1 MSQSGYRF
9 SSAQAGDHDELHEL
23 VQGLGTYTSDV
34 SLPGQLHACFVRSPW
49 AHARIR
55 SIRVD
60 DARSSAG
67 VHAVV
72 TGQDVIDAGLGPI
85 MPLVIL
91 KGSDGQPMHSSGMP
105 ILAHDV
111 VRHVGEPVALVVAET
126 LEQAMNGAE
135 RVEIDYDPLPCVTDL
150 RAAVAP
156 DAPQVQAVAPGN
168 VAMDWALGLTPE
180 LEAAFAAAHHVQEIE
195 LADPMLTGTPMEPKA
210 ALAQYDAE
218 HDRYTLIASTQ
229 GVKNIQ
235 HVLCAQVFK
244 LAPEK
249 IRVLTPK
256 VGGGFG
262 LKSQTYP
269 EQAAVLLASRIS
281 GRPVKWTATR
291 LECFL
296 TDTHG
301 RNTHIKAR
309 MGFDAQGR
317 ILALH
322 ADVLCG
328 IGAYT
333 SGYIGV
339 VSTMNIYNCL
349 SSVYRV
355 PALALRSRLVH
366 THVMAGGPYRGAG
379 RPEAVY
385 LVERLLD
392 AAAPRLGLDR
402 VALRRLNM
410 VPASAM
416 PYKAAN
422 GMTYDSGEFEAVM
435 DKALALAD
443 WQGFESRRL
452 ASAQKGLL
460 RGIGICSFLEVA
472 GGILEEPADIR
483 FTPDGKVALYLGS
496 QGMGQGVH
504 AIYPKLVAQ
513 KLGVPLSQVVLVTG
527 DSDIVPGSVP
537 TVASRTTMMAGT
549 ATTLACDESIRRG
562 LPWAARALEAGVD
575 DVRFEAGRYVVAGTD
590 HGIDLLTVAAQVRA
604 AREVPDGWASSLD
617 NVTVYKAPSLN
628 FPNGCHI
635 SEVEIDPET
644 GVLEFVSHTAVD
656 DVGVMLDPQ
665 RVEGQIM
672 GGIAQG
678 LGQVLG
684 EVLHYDEQGQLLNA
698 SYMDYPMP
706 RSDNM
711 PPMRLAHHEVPCTTH
726 PLGVKGAGESGVA
739 GAWPAAVSAIL
750 DALGQRNIGHMDL
763 PFTPD
768 RVWAALNTKH

>member
-1 MSQSGYRF
+1 MSDTGYKF
-9 SSAQAGDHDELHEL
+9 SSAQAGDHDELNEL
-23 VQGLGTYTSDV
+23 VQGRGTYTSDI

-49 AHARIR
+49 AHARITTL
-55 SIRVD
+55 STE
-60 DARSSAG
+60 AALALPG
-67 VHAVV
+67 VRAVV
-72 TGQDVIDAGLGPI
+72 TARDVAQAGLGSI

-91 KGSDGQPMHSSGMP
+91 KGSNGQNMHCSGMP
-105 ILAHDV
+105 LLAEHE

-135 RVEIDYDPLPCVTDL
+135 AVVIDYDPLPCVTDL
-150 RAAVAP
+150 RAAVAA
-156 DAPQVQAVAPGN
+156 DAPQVQSVAPGN
-168 VAMDWALGLTPE
+168 IAMDWSLGETAE
-180 LEAAFAAAHHVQEIE
+180 LQAAFAQAHHVQEIE
-195 LADPMLTGTPMEPKA
+195 LADPMLTGAPMEPKA
-210 ALAQYDAE
+210 ALAQFDASSG
-218 HDRYTLIASTQ
+218 RYTLIASTQ

-235 HVLCAQVFK
+235 HVLSQQVFK
-244 LAPEK
+244 VPAEQV
-249 IRVLTPK
+249 RVLTPK

-269 EQAAVLLASRIS
+269 EQAVLLLAARLT
-281 GRPVKWTATR
+281 GQPVKWTATR

-301 RNTHIKAR
+301 RNTHIKGQMA
-309 MGFDAQGR
+309 FDAQGR
-317 ILALH
+317 ITALR
-322 ADVLCG
+322 ADFLCG
-328 IGAYT
+328 VGAYT

-349 SSVYRV
+349 SSVYRMPV
-355 PALALRSRLVH
+355 LSMRSRLVH

-379 RPEAVY
+379 RPEAIY
-385 LVERLLD
+385 LVEQLLD
-392 AAAPRLGLDR
+392 AVAPRLGLDR
-402 VALRRLNM
+402 IELRRRNL
-410 VPASAM
+410 VPVSAM

-422 GMTYDSGEFEAVM
+422 GQTYDSGEFEAIL

-443 WQGFESRRL
+443 WSGFEARRQE
-452 ASAQKGLL
+452 SARRGLL
-460 RGIGICSFLEVA
+460 RGIGVCCFLEVA

-483 FTPDGKVALYLGS
+483 FTPEGKVALHLGS

-513 KLGVPLSQVVLVTG
+513 KLGVSLSDVILVTG

-549 ATTLACDESIRRG
+549 ATTLACEESIRRG
-562 LPWAARALEAGVD
+562 RPWAARALEAAAD
-575 DVRFEAGRYVVAGTD
+575 DLRFESGRYVVAGTD
-590 HGIDLLTVAAQVRA
+590 HGIDLLEVARQVRQA
-604 AREVPDGWASSLD
+604 TQVPEGWSPTLD
-617 NVTVYKAPSLN
+617 NISVFKAPSLN
-628 FPNGCHI
+628 YPNGCHI

-644 GVLEFVSHTAVD
+644 GVVDFVVHTAVD
-656 DVGVMLDPQ
+656 DAGVMLDPV

-672 GGIAQG
+672 GGVAQG
-678 LGQVLG
+678 LGQVMG
-684 EVLHYDEQGQLLNA
+684 EMLHYDEQGQLLNA

-706 RSDNM
+706 RSDNV

-739 GAWPAAVSAIL
+739 GAWPAAVSAVL
-750 DALGQRNIGHMDL
+750 DALRQRGVEHMDL

-768 RVWAALNTKH
+768 RVWRTLQG

>member
-1 MSQSGYRF
+1 MSDTGYKF

-23 VQGLGTYTSDV
+23 VQGKGTYTSDI
-34 SLPGQLHACFVRSPW
+34 SMPAQLHACFVRSPW

-55 SIRVD
+55 AIDTQAALQSE
-60 DARSSAG
+60 G
-67 VHAVV
+67 VHGVITAK
-72 TGQDVIDAGLGPI
+72 DVAQAGLGPI
-85 MPLVIL
+85 MPLVVL
-91 KGSDGQPMHSSGMP
+91 KGSDGHNMHCSGMP
-105 ILAHDV
+105 ILAHEE
-111 VRHVGEPVALVVAET
+111 VRHVGEPVALVAAET
-126 LEQAMNGAE
+126 LEQAMNAAE
-135 RVEIDYDPLPCVTDL
+135 LIQIDYEPLACVTDL
-150 RAAVAP
+150 QAAVAP
-156 DAPQVQAVAPGN
+156 GAVLVQPIAPGN
-168 VAMDWALGLTPE
+168 VAMDWSLGNTPALE
-180 LEAAFAAAHHVQEIE
+180 QAFAQAHHVQEIE
-195 LADPMLTGTPMEPKA
+195 LADPMLTGAPMEPKA
-210 ALAQYDAE
+210 ALAHYDAAQ
-218 HDRYTLIASTQ
+218 DRYTLVASTQ

-235 HVLCAQVFK
+235 HVLSTQVFK
-244 LAPEK
+244 VSPDR

-269 EQAAVLLASRIS
+269 EQAALLLASRVT

-309 MGFDAQGR
+309 MAFDAQGH
-317 ILALH
+317 ILGLQ
-322 ADVLCG
+322 ADLLCG
-328 IGAYT
+328 VGAYT

-349 SSVYRV
+349 SSVYRM
-355 PALALRSRLVH
+355 PAVSLRSRLVH

-379 RPEAVY
+379 RPEAIY

-402 VALRRLNM
+402 ITLRRRNL
-410 VPASAM
+410 VPTDAM
-416 PYKAAN
+416 PYKTAT
-422 GMTYDSGEFEAVM
+422 GLTYDSGEFEAVL
-435 DKALALAD
+435 DKALQLAD
-443 WQGFESRRL
+443 WDGFEARRL
-452 ASAQKGLL
+452 RSAQKGML
-460 RGIGICSFLEVA
+460 RGIGVCCFLEVA

-483 FTPDGKVALYLGS
+483 FTPDGKVALHLGS

-513 KLGVPLSQVVLVTG
+513 KLGIALSQVVLVTG
-527 DSDIVPGSVP
+527 DSDVVPGSVP

-562 LPWAARALEAGVD
+562 LPWAAQALEASVQD
-575 DVRFEAGRYVVAGTD
+575 LRFESGRYLVAGTD
-590 HGIDLLTVAAQVRA
+590 HGIGVLEVAARI
-604 AREVPDGWASSLD
+604 RSASSVPEGCEATLD

-644 GVLEFVSHTAVD
+644 GVVEYVAHTAVD
-656 DVGVMLDPQ
+656 DVGVMLDPV

-672 GGIAQG
+672 GGVAQG
-678 LGQVLG
+678 LGQVMG
-684 EVLHYDEQGQLLNA
+684 EVLHYDDQGQLLNA

-706 RSDNM
+706 RSDNV
-711 PPMRLAHHEVPCTTH
+711 PPMTLAHHEVPCTTH

-739 GAWPAAVSAIL
+739 GAWPAGVSAIL
-750 DALGQRNIGHMDL
+750 DALRTRGIEHMDL

-768 RVWAALNTKH
+768 RVWAALHSR

>member
-1 MSQSGYRF
+1 MSDTGYKF

-23 VQGLGTYTSDV
+23 VQGKGTYTSDISV
-34 SLPGQLHACFVRSPW
+34 PGQLHACFVRSPW

-55 SIRVD
+55 SMDVH
-60 DARSSAG
+60 DARHAQG

-72 TGQDVIDAGLGPI
+72 TGADVAKAGLGPV
-85 MPLVIL
+85 MPLVVL
-91 KGSDGQPMHSSGMP
+91 KGSNGENMHCSGMP
-105 ILAHDV
+105 ILALEV
-111 VRHVGEPVALVVAET
+111 ARHVGEPVALVVAET
-126 LEQAMNGAE
+126 LEQAMNAAE
-135 RVEIDYDPLPCVTDL
+135 KVNIDYEPLACVTDL
-150 RAAVAP
+150 QAAIEQG
-156 DAPQVQAVAPGN
+156 APQVQAAVPGN
-168 VAMDWALGLTPE
+168 VAMDWSLGQSPALD
-180 LEAAFAAAHHVQEIE
+180 AAFAKAHHVQEIE
-195 LADPMLTGTPMEPKA
+195 LADPMLTGAPMEPKA
-210 ALAQYDAE
+210 ALAQYDATTG
-218 HDRYTLIASTQ
+218 RYTLVASTQ
-229 GVKNIQ
+229 GVKNIH
-235 HVLCAQVFK
+235 HVLTTQVFK
-244 LAPEK
+244 VPPER

-269 EQAAVLLASRIS
+269 EQAALLLASQLT

-309 MGFDAQGR
+309 MAFDAQGH
-317 ILALH
+317 ILGLQ
-322 ADVLCG
+322 ADMLCG
-328 IGAYT
+328 VGAYT

-349 SSVYRV
+349 SSVYRM
-355 PALALRSRLVH
+355 PALSLRSRLVH

-379 RPEAVY
+379 RPEAIY

-402 VALRRLNM
+402 VALRRRNL

-416 PYKAAN
+416 PFKTAN
-422 GMTYDSGEFEAVM
+422 GLTYDSGEFEAVM
-435 DKALALAD
+435 DKALTLSD
-443 WQGFESRRL
+443 WQGFEARRQV
-452 ASAQKGLL
+452 SAQKGLL
-460 RGIGICSFLEVA
+460 RGIGICCFLEVA

-483 FTPDGKVALYLGS
+483 FTEDGKVALHLGA

-513 KLGVPLSQVVLVTG
+513 KLGVPLSQVVLITG
-527 DSDIVPGSVP
+527 DSDIVPGAVP

-549 ATTLACDESIRRG
+549 ATTLACDEAVRRG
-562 LPWAARALEAGVD
+562 LAWAAKALEASVE

-590 HGIDLLTVAAQVRA
+590 HGIDLLAVAAQVRSA
-604 AREVPDGWASSLD
+604 AQVPEGYAPTLD

-628 FPNGCHI
+628 FPNGCHV
-635 SEVEIDPET
+635 SEVEVDPET
-644 GVLEFVSHTAVD
+644 GVVEFVSHVAVD
-656 DVGVMLDPQ
+656 DVGVMLDPV

-672 GGIAQG
+672 GGVAQG
-678 LGQVLG
+678 LGQVMG
-684 EVLHYDEQGQLLNA
+684 EMLHYDEQGQLLNA

-706 RSDNM
+706 RSDDV
-711 PPMRLAHHEVPCTTH
+711 PPMKLAHHEVPCTTH

-750 DALGQRNIGHMDL
+750 DALRQRGIEHMDL

-768 RVWAALNTKH
+768 RVWAALHRT

>member
-1 MSQSGYRF
+1 MSETGYKF
-9 SSAQAGDHDELHEL
+9 SSAQSGDHDELQEL
-23 VQGLGTYTSDV
+23 VLGQGTYTSDI
-34 SLPGQLHACFVRSPW
+34 SIPGQLHACFVRSPW
-49 AHARIR
+49 AHARITR
-55 SIRVD
+55 L
-60 DARSSAG
+60 DATQARAAAG
-67 VHAVV
+67 VRAVV
-72 TGQDVIDAGLGPI
+72 TAVEVAQAGLGPI
-85 MPLVIL
+85 MPLVVL
-91 KGSDGQPMHSSGMP
+91 KGSNGQEMHSAGMP
-105 ILAHDV
+105 ILADGV
-111 VRHVGEPVALVVAET
+111 VRHVGEPVALVVADT

-135 RVEIDYDPLPCVTDL
+135 QVEIDYDPQPCVIDL
-150 RAAVAP
+150 QAAIAP
-156 DAPQVQAVAPGN
+156 QAPQVQPGAPGN
-168 VAMDWALGLTPE
+168 VAMDWVLGQSPE
-180 LEAAFAAAHHVQEIE
+180 LDAAFAQAHHVQHIE
-195 LADPMLTGTPMEPKA
+195 LADPMLTGAPMEPKA
-210 ALAQYDAE
+210 AIGQYDAATG
-218 HDRYTLIASTQ
+218 RYTLIASTQ
-229 GVKNIQ
+229 GVKNIR
-235 HVLCAQVFK
+235 HVLSHQVFK
-244 LAPEK
+244 LPPEQ

-269 EQAAVLLASRIS
+269 EQAALLLASRLA
-281 GRPVKWTATR
+281 GKPVKWTATR

-301 RNTHIKAR
+301 RNTHIRAQ
-309 MGFDAQGR
+309 MAFDAQGR
-317 ILALH
+317 ITGLK
-322 ADVLCG
+322 ADILCG
-328 IGAYT
+328 VGAYT

-349 SSVYRV
+349 SSVYRM
-355 PALALRSRLVH
+355 PALSLRSRLVH

-379 RPEAVY
+379 RPEAIY

-402 VALRRLNM
+402 VELRRRNL
-410 VPASAM
+410 VPVSAM

-435 DKALALAD
+435 DKALALSD
-443 WQGFESRRL
+443 WAGFEARRH
-452 ASAQKGLL
+452 ASAQRGLL
-460 RGIGICSFLEVA
+460 RGIGICCFLEVA

-483 FTPDGKVALYLGS
+483 FTPEGKVALYLGA
-496 QGMGQGVH
+496 QGMGQGVQ

-527 DSDIVPGSVP
+527 DSDLVPGAVP

-562 LPWAARALEAGVD
+562 LPWAARALEAALD
-575 DVRFEAGRYVVAGTD
+575 DVRFEGGRYVVAGTD
-590 HGIDLLTVAAQVRA
+590 HGIDLMAVAAQVRSA
-604 AREVPDGWASSLD
+604 TTVPEGWADTLD
-617 NVTVYKAPSLN
+617 NVSVFKAPSLN
-628 FPNGCHI
+628 FPNGCHV

-644 GVLEFVSHTAVD
+644 GTVEFVAHTAVD
-656 DVGVMLDPQ
+656 DVGVMLDPV

-672 GGIAQG
+672 GGVAQG
-678 LGQVLG
+678 LGQVMG

-706 RSDNM
+706 RSDNV

-739 GAWPAAVSAIL
+739 GAWPAGVSAIL
-750 DALGQRNIGHMDL
+750 DALRQRGVEHMDL

-768 RVWAALNTKH
+768 RVWRALNAAH

>member
-1 MSQSGYRF
+1 MSDTGFKF
-9 SSAQAGDHDELHEL
+9 SSAQAGDHDELNEL
-23 VQGLGTYTSDV
+23 VQGQGTYTSDI
-34 SLPGQLHACFVRSPW
+34 SLPGQLYASFVRSPW
-49 AHARIR
+49 AHARIATL
-55 SIRVD
+55 D
-60 DARSSAG
+60 TQSALALPG
-67 VHAVV
+67 VRAVV
-72 TGQDVIDAGLGPI
+72 TARDVQAAGLGPI
-85 MPLVIL
+85 MPLVVL
-91 KGSDGQPMHSSGMP
+91 KGSNGQNMHCSGMP
-105 ILAHDV
+105 LLAQDV
-111 VRHVGEPVALVVAET
+111 VRHVGEPVALVVADT

-135 RVEIDYDPLPCVTDL
+135 AVMIDYEPLPGVTDL
-150 RAAVAP
+150 RAAIAP
-156 DAPQVQAVAPGN
+156 QAPQVQPVAPGN
-168 VAMDWALGLTPE
+168 IAMDWSLGETPALQ
-180 LEAAFAAAHHVQEIE
+180 AAFDQAHHVEEIE
-195 LADPMLTGTPMEPKA
+195 LADPMLTGAPMEPKA
-210 ALAQYDAE
+210 ALAQYDSATG
-218 HDRYTLIASTQ
+218 RYTLMASTQ
-229 GVKNIQ
+229 GVKNIH
-235 HVLCAQVFK
+235 HVLSQQVFK
-244 LAPEK
+244 VPPEQ

-269 EQAAVLLASRIS
+269 EQAVLLLAARIV

-301 RNTHIKAR
+301 RNTHIRGQMA
-309 MGFDAQGR
+309 FDAQGR
-317 ILALH
+317 ITALR
-322 ADVLCG
+322 ADFLCG
-328 IGAYT
+328 VGAYT

-349 SSVYRV
+349 SSVYRM
-355 PALALRSRLVH
+355 PALSMRSRLVH

-379 RPEAVY
+379 RPEAIY

-402 VALRRLNM
+402 VELRRRNLI
-410 VPASAM
+410 PASAM

-422 GMTYDSGEFEAVM
+422 GQTYDSGEFEAVM
-435 DKALALAD
+435 DKALALSD
-443 WQGFESRRL
+443 WAGFEARREASRQRG
-452 ASAQKGLL
+452 KL
-460 RGIGICSFLEVA
+460 RGIGICCFLEVA

-483 FTPDGKVALYLGS
+483 FTPEGKVALHLGS

-513 KLGVPLSQVVLVTG
+513 KLGVALSDVLLVTG
-527 DSDIVPGSVP
+527 DSDVVPGSVP

-562 LPWAARALEAGVD
+562 LPWAAQALEAATE

-590 HGIDLLTVAAQVRA
+590 HGIDLLALA
-604 AREVPDGWASSLD
+604 ARIRSAKEVPDGFAPTLD
-617 NVTVYKAPSLN
+617 NISVFKAPSLN
-628 FPNGCHI
+628 YPNGCHV
-635 SEVEIDPET
+635 SEVEIDPDT
-644 GVLEFVSHTAVD
+644 GVVEFVLHTAVD
-656 DVGVMLDPQ
+656 DVGVMLDPL

-672 GGIAQG
+672 GGVAQG

-706 RSDNM
+706 RADNI

-739 GAWPAAVSAIL
+739 GAWPAAVSAVL
-750 DALGQRNIGHMDL
+750 DALSQRGVTHMDL

-768 RVWAALNTKH
+768 RVWKALQA

>member
-1 MSQSGYRF
+1 MSDSGYRF

-23 VQGLGTYTSDV
+23 VQGQGIYTSDI

-55 SIRVD
+55 ALRAEA
-60 DARSSAG
+60 ARACEG
-67 VHAVV
+67 VRAVV
-72 TGQDVIDAGLGPI
+72 TGLDVVQAGLGPI
-85 MPLVIL
+85 MPLVVL
-91 KGSDGQPMHSSGMP
+91 KGSNGQNMHCSGMP
-105 ILAHDV
+105 VLAHEV

-135 RVEIDYDPLPCVTDL
+135 LVEIDYEPLPCVTDL
-150 RAAVAP
+150 RAAIAP
-156 DAPQVQAVAPGN
+156 DAPLVQAAVAGN
-168 VAMDWALGLTPE
+168 VAMDWSLGQTPE
-180 LEAAFAAAHHVQEIE
+180 LQAAFASAHCVQEIE
-195 LADPMLTGTPMEPKA
+195 LADPMLTGAPMEPKA
-210 ALAQYDAE
+210 ALAHYDAVKD
-218 HDRYTLIASTQ
+218 HYTLVASTQ
-229 GVKNIQ
+229 GVKNIH
-235 HVLCAQVFK
+235 HVLSTQVFK
-244 LAPEK
+244 LPADK
-249 IRVLTPK
+249 LRVLTPK

-269 EQAAVLLASRIS
+269 EQAALLLASRIS

-301 RNTHIKAR
+301 RNTFIKAR
-309 MGFDAQGR
+309 MAFDAQGHV
-317 ILALH
+317 LGLE
-322 ADVLCG
+322 ADMLCG
-328 IGAYT
+328 VGAYT

-349 SSVYRV
+349 SSVYRM
-355 PALALRSRLVH
+355 PALSLRSRLVH

-379 RPEAVY
+379 RPEAIY

-402 VALRRLNM
+402 VELRRRNL

-416 PYKAAN
+416 PFKAAN
-422 GMTYDSGEFEAVM
+422 GLTYDSGEFEVIM
-435 DKALALAD
+435 DQALALAD
-443 WQGFESRRL
+443 WAGFETRRQ
-452 ASAQKGLL
+452 AAEQKGLL
-460 RGIGICSFLEVA
+460 RGIGICCFLEVA

-483 FTPDGKVALYLGS
+483 FTAEGKVALHLGA
-496 QGMGQGVH
+496 QGMGQGVQ
-504 AIYPKLVAQ
+504 AIYPRLVAQ
-513 KLGVPLSQVVLVTG
+513 KLGIPLSKVVLVTG
-527 DSDIVPGSVP
+527 DSDVVPGAVP

-562 LPWAARALEAGVD
+562 LPWAARALEASVD
-575 DVRFEAGRYVVAGTD
+575 DVRFESGRFVVAGTD
-590 HGIDLLTVAAQVRA
+590 HGIDLLTLAAQVRTA
-604 AREVPDGWASSLD
+604 QVVPEGWAGTLD

-628 FPNGCHI
+628 FPNGCHV

-644 GVLEFVSHTAVD
+644 GVVKFVAHTAVD
-656 DVGVMLDPQ
+656 DVGVMLDPV

-672 GGIAQG
+672 GGVAQG

-711 PPMRLAHHEVPCTTH
+711 PPMKLAHHEVPCTTH

-750 DALGQRNIGHMDL
+750 DALRRRGIAHMDL

-768 RVWAALNTKH
+768 RVWAALNART